1 MLKDKLM
8 EDFKESIKSGN
19 TIRKNCIQLI
29 RAKILQTEKD
39 KQKELN
45 DDEILEVIAKDIKE
59 KKNVI
64 PEFEKGD
71 RQDLVD
77 KTYLEIAIL
86 GEYMP
91 KQLTREE
98 VLQIVENEKES
109 LNLTSMK
116 DMGTLIKA
124 AKAKIG
130 VGSDGKTISE
140 VVKEVLGGETK

>member
-39 KQKELN
+39 RQKELN

-71 RQDLVD
+71 RQDLVN

-98 VLQIVENEKES
+98 VLQIVKNEKES

-124 AKAKIG
+124 TKAKIG

>member
-98 VLQIVENEKES
+98 VLQIVKNEKES
-109 LNLTSMK
+109 LNLTFMK

>member
-45 DDEILEVIAKDIKE
+45 DGEILEVIAKDIKE

-91 KQLTREE
+91 KQLTKEE
-98 VLQIVENEKES
+98 VLQIVKNEKES

>member
-8 EDFKESIKSGN
+8 EDFKESIKSEN

-98 VLQIVENEKES
+98 VLQIVKNEKES

-140 VVKEVLGGETK
+140 VVKEVLGRETK

>member
-1 MLKDKLM
+1 MLKEKLM

-19 TIRKNCIQLI
+19 SIRKNCIQLI

-64 PEFEKGD
+64 PEFEKGN
-71 RQDLVD
+71 RFDLAD
-77 KTYLEIAIL
+77 KTYLEIGIL

-91 KQLTREE
+91 KQLTKEE
-98 VLQIVENEKES
+98 VLEIVKNEKES
-109 LNLTSMK
+109 LNLTSIK

-124 AKAKIG
+124 VKAKIG

-140 VVKEVLGGETK
+140 AVKEVLNAETK

>member
-39 KQKELN
+39 RQKELN

-86 GEYMP
+86 EEYMP
-91 KQLTREE
+91 KQLTKEE
-98 VLQIVENEKES
+98 VLQIVKNEKES

-124 AKAKIG
+124 TKAKIG
-130 VGSDGKTISE
+130 VSSDGKTISE

>member
-29 RAKILQTEKD
+29 RNKMRQTEKD

-86 GEYMP
+86 GGYMP

-98 VLQIVENEKES
+98 VLQIVKNEKES

>member
-98 VLQIVENEKES
+98 VLQIVKNEKES

-124 AKAKIG
+124 TKAKIG